1 MASHER
7 RNTIRNAR
15 HACRMDSR
23 HNRLAIHRAH
33 ALALTQKPRKA
44 MTDEQL
50 AKEIQANDVNHSR
63 ICNALKEATSEEE
76 KEKLKEALRETESF
90 GHWLNSC
97 R

>member
-1 MASHER
+1 
-7 RNTIRNAR
+7 
-15 HACRMDSR
+15 MDTW
-23 HNRLAIHRAH
+23 HDCLAIHRAH
-33 ALALTQKPRKA
+33 VVALNPKPRKA